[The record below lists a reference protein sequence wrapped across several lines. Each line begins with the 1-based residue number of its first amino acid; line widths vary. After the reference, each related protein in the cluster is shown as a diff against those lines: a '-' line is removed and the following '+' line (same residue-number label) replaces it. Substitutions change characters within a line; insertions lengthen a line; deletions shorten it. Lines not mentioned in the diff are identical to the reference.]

1 MPNINQLIE
10 IRVDLAERQVQ
21 PHELT
26 DLVVGLMEADDMDV
40 SQAEELEN
48 LGLMSQLFWLHSY
61 FMGSIK
67 MLRDSLASYLS
78 QPVEFS

>member
-10 IRVDLAERQVQ
+10 IRVDLSERDVH

-26 DLVVGLMEADDMDV
+26 DLVVGLMEADEMDV
-40 SQAEELEN
+40 SQAEELAN

-61 FMGSIK
+61 FMGSIS
-67 MLRDSLASYLS
+67 MVRDSLASYLS

>member
-10 IRVDLAERQVQ
+10 IRVDLSERDVH

-26 DLVVGLMEADDMDV
+26 DLVVGLMEADEMDV

-61 FMGSIK
+61 FMGSIS
-67 MLRDSLASYLS
+67 MVRDSLASYLS